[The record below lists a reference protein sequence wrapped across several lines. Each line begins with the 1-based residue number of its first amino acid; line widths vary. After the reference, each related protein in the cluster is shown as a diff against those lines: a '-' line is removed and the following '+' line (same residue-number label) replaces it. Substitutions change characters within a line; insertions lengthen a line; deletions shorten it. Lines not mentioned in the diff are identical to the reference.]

1 MVVTALATSVLAII
15 IGNLSFG
22 STKTY
27 RAEFVD
33 ATGLV
38 KGDDVRIAGVKVG
51 SVKGISIVDRTRAM
65 VTFDVAERHRADA
78 RRPTPTSAT
87 ATSSASATSPSPTRS
102 AAPAC

>member
-1 MVVTALATSVLAII
+1 MKRLDKLTTVALVKLLVFMVVTALATGVLAIV

-22 STKTY
+22 SKQTY

-51 SVKGISIVDRTRAM
+51 SVKDISIVDRTRAHGHL
-65 VTFDVAERHRADA
+65 RRA
-78 RRPTPTSAT
+78 
-87 ATSSASATSPSPTRS
+87 SP
-102 AAPAC
+102 APR